1 MLTKQPTVNDGG
13 GLWDNEGV
21 CDSGILLC
29 NAALKDLID
38 GQYLLFVNKLEQVA
52 QIFANLKKG
61 IKDDRESLE
70 NKIEDLKRQNAL
82 IAQQA
87 TAQPVDKEGV

>member
-1 MLTKQPTVNDGG
+1 MLNKQPTVNDGG

-21 CDSGILLC
+21 CDSGIRLC

-70 NKIEDLKRQNAL
+70 GKIEELKRQMAL
-82 IAQQA
+82 IEQDR
-87 TAQPVDKEGV
+87 AQPVGKEGV

>member
-1 MLTKQPTVNDGG
+1 MEADNK
-13 GLWDNEGV
+13 GLYDNEGV
-21 CDSGILLC
+21 CDKGILLC

-52 QIFANLKKG
+52 QIFANLKTG
-61 IKDDRESLE
+61 IKADRESLE

-82 IAQQA
+82 IVQQA